1 MRRTPAQA
9 MRIGQWTPPLLTAV
23 IVLGLWAGAKAAFG
37 IEDFKVP
44 SPAGVAA
51 AMGKYWPL
59 LWRATLTTAV
69 GAGAGFAASIVVGIL
84 AGAVLSSNRWVER
97 AVYPF
102 TVFLQTVPLV
112 AIAPLIVL
120 WFRPG
125 FWSVGV
131 SAFIVSVFP
140 VIANTL
146 SGMRSVDPALND
158 LFRLYGAGPVARVWK
173 LKLPSALPSIFTGL
187 RIASGLAV
195 IGAIVGEF
203 GAGTFDQQG
212 LGIVVLSAKR
222 NFATDLVFAA
232 VLMSSLL
239 GLAAFAAVNG
249 VGYLM
254 LRRWHASAK
263 DS

>member
-1 MRRTPAQA
+1 MSILRVVRRVV
-9 MRIGQWTPPLLTAV
+9 PPLLTAV
-23 IVLGLWAGAKAAFG
+23 VVLCLWAGAKSVFG
-37 IEDFKVP
+37 IEDFKIP
-44 SPAGVAA
+44 SPVAVA
-51 AMGKYWPL
+51 HAEMKYWPL
-59 LWRATLTTAV
+59 LWRATLTTAQ
-69 GAGAGFAASIVVGIL
+69 GAGAGFLASILVGIFS
-84 AGAVLSSNRWVER
+84 GAVLSSNRWVER

-120 WFRPG
+120 WFQPG
-125 FWSVGV
+125 FYSVAV

-146 SGMRSVDPALND
+146 SGMRSIDPPLND
-158 LFRLYGAGPVARVWK
+158 LFQLYGAGPVTRLWK
-173 LKLPSALPSIFTGL
+173 LKLPSALPDIFTGL

-222 NFATDLVFAA
+222 NFSTDLVFAA
-232 VLMSSLL
+232 VGMSAVL
-239 GLAAFAAVNG
+239 GLVAFAAVNA

-254 LRRWHASAK
+254 LRRWHASAREN
-263 DS
+263 

>member
-1 MRRTPAQA
+1 MRAREWAKIVIPPA
-9 MRIGQWTPPLLTAV
+9 ITAA
-23 IVLGLWAGAKAAFG
+23 IVLAVWAGAKAALG
-37 IEDFKVP
+37 VEDFKVP
-44 SPAGVAA
+44 SPLGVWRAGV
-51 AMGKYWPL
+51 KHWPL
-59 LWRATLTTAV
+59 LWRATLTTAE
-69 GAGAGFAASIVVGIL
+69 GAGAGFAASIVVGVA
-84 AGAVLSSNRWVER
+84 AGAVLSSGKWVER

-125 FWSVGV
+125 FWSVAV

-146 SGMRSVDPALND
+146 TGMRSVDPALKD
-158 LFRLYGAGPVARVWK
+158 LFRIYGAGTVARLWK

-232 VLMSSLL
+232 VAMSSLL
-239 GLAAFAAVNG
+239 GLAAFAAVNA

-263 DS
+263 EA

>member
-1 MRRTPAQA
+1 VNRRLAY
-9 MRIGQWTPPLLTAV
+9 WTPPLLTAFV
-23 IVLGLWAGAKAAFG
+23 ALAIWAAAKWALGV
-37 IEDFKVP
+37 EDFKVP
-44 SPAGVAA
+44 YPTAVLAA
-51 AMGKYWPL
+51 AVKNWPS
-59 LWRATLTTAV
+59 LWRATLVTAE
-69 GAGAGFAASIVVGIL
+69 GSGAGFAASILVGI
-84 AGAVLSSNRWVER
+84 ASGAILSSSRWVER

-125 FWSVGV
+125 FYSVAV

-146 SGMRSVDPALND
+146 AGMRSVDPALND
-158 LFRLYGAGPVARVWK
+158 LFQLYGAGPLERLWK
-173 LKLPSALPSIFTGL
+173 LKLPSALPAIFTGL

-203 GAGTFDQQG
+203 GAGTFDAQG
-212 LGIVVLSAKR
+212 LGIIVLSAKR

-232 VLMSSLL
+232 VAMSSLL
-239 GLAAFAAVNG
+239 GLAAFAAVNF
-249 VGYLM
+249 VAYLM
-254 LRRWHASAK
+254 LRRWHVSAK
-263 DS
+263 EH

>member
-1 MRRTPAQA
+1 MSARAWA
-9 MRIGQWTPPLLTAV
+9 KVVIPPIVTAAV
-23 IVLGLWAGAKAAFG
+23 VLALWAGTKSAFG
-37 IEDFKVP
+37 VEDFKVP
-44 SPAGVAA
+44 APAAVWRAGV
-51 AMGKYWPL
+51 KYWPL
-59 LWRATLTTAV
+59 LWRATATTAQ
-69 GAGAGFAASIVVGIL
+69 GAGAGFLASIVVGIV
-84 AGAVLSSNRWVER
+84 AGAVLSSGKWVER

-125 FWSVGV
+125 FYSVAV

-146 SGMRSVDPALND
+146 TGMRSVDPALRD
-158 LFRLYGAGPVARVWK
+158 LFRIYGAGPVARLWK

-232 VLMSSLL
+232 VGMSSVL
-239 GLAAFAAVNG
+239 GLAAFAAVNA

-254 LRRWHASAK
+254 LRRWHASARE
-263 DS
+263 S